1 MIVIL
6 VNVKWYDFQ
15 LYFHECFDLHFPQGR
30 MDSSLLKKKKKS
42 IAVKKKLGGSTER
55 KKNFRDGDM
64 ESELENC
71 PRDGAWNAMLHRN
84 SFSGLWPCPKPQW
97 WWSHDPLGKAR
108 GEFVCGC
115 FSNTIFPA
123 EICLFSLVKTMWTCL
138 LSLPTTFP
146 TQSAHPCHPVISF
159 AFPFSWNDFPSF
171 LYLF

>member
-97 WWSHDPLGKAR
+97 W
-108 GEFVCGC
+108 
-115 FSNTIFPA
+115 
-123 EICLFSLVKTMWTCL
+123 
-138 LSLPTTFP
+138 
-146 TQSAHPCHPVISF
+146 
-159 AFPFSWNDFPSF
+159 
-171 LYLF
+171 